1 MDEWKF
7 SVPDLT
13 CLHCVRELDEQLRS
27 VRGVRAVAVDWGSKT
42 VKVRGVGLD
51 WQTLAN
57 AVEHA
62 GFTAEPLDRWEDG

>member
-1 MDEWKF
+1 MSEWKF

-27 VRGVRAVAVDWGSKT
+27 VEGVRGVAIDWSNKT

-51 WQTLAN
+51 WESLER
-57 AVEHA
+57 AVEDA
-62 GFTAEPLDRWEDG
+62 GFEAVK